1 MNPTFDTHDSLPPDE
16 TRMVDAGL
24 GDANLAAAPLNQVAP
39 LSCFARDESGQVIGG
54 VVGRTW
60 GECCE
65 LQQVWV
71 APAHRQQRIGTR
83 LVRNFE
89 ARAKERGC
97 RTFYLTTFS
106 FQAPVFYK
114 ALGYRAAYEVHGF
127 PNGISK
133 FLMVRTVASDE
144 G

>member
-1 MNPTFDTHDSLPPDE
+1 MTHTFETHDAAPAAE
-16 TRMVDAGL
+16 TAVVDTGL
-24 GDANLAAAPLNQVAP
+24 SDANLAAAPLNQVVA
-39 LSCFARDESGQVIGG
+39 LSCFARDESGAVIGG
-54 VVGRTW
+54 AIGRTW

-65 LQQVWV
+65 LQQIWV
-71 APAHRQQRIGTR
+71 DPAHRQQRVGSR
-83 LVRNFE
+83 LLKHFE

-97 RTFYLTTFS
+97 RSFYLTTFS

-114 ALGYRAAYEVHGF
+114 ALGYHTAYEVHGF

-133 FLMVRTVASDE
+133 FLMVRSVGSDE